1 MKKNQFHASK
11 LKNILIVILSTAL
24 FSFFRGI
31 SVFLPILS
39 MNTFAER
46 GWSLMTIIVVSV
58 SLHTVSSGFVVLLI
72 MPWIL
77 GFTNLKSWLVRFLRL
92 DRKII
97 LVGIFSFLGFCILA
111 AVISLS
117 MGIFKGNLSAVFSY
131 PDIRPDPDVV
141 GIGYFLLALIPGIWE
156 ELAFRGLI
164 LTKLRI
170 RFGTWTSILLSA
182 LFFGLFHLINLLTQS
197 PSLAISGVIMA
208 SLFGIGWGYMTIKT
222 GSVIPAMISHYL
234 VDALGQIFLTVDTTD
249 PALSTGYF
257 LLLTL
262 LFPVFNIIL
271 ARATYGKLDE
281 ESAGNLIE
289 EKPIRSP
296 G

>member
-1 MKKNQFHASK
+1 
-11 LKNILIVILSTAL
+11 
-24 FSFFRGI
+24 
-31 SVFLPILS
+31 
-39 MNTFAER
+39 
-46 GWSLMTIIVVSV
+46 MTIIVVSV

-164 LTKLRI
+164 LTKLRN

-182 LFFGLFHLINLLTQS
+182 LFFGLFHLINLFTQS
-197 PSLAISGVIMA
+197 PSLALSGVVMA
-208 SLFGIGWGYMTIKT
+208 FLFGIGWGYLTVKS
-222 GSVIPAMISHYL
+222 GSVVPAMISHYL
-234 VDALGQIFLTVDTTD
+234 VDAMGQIFLTVDTTN

-262 LFPVFNIIL
+262 LFPIFNIIL
-271 ARATYGKLDE
+271 AKIIYGKSE
-281 ESAGNLIE
+281 EEYANSLIK
-289 EKPIRSP
+289 EKFIRSS

>member
-11 LKNILIVILSTAL
+11 GTIILIVLLSTAL
-24 FSFFRGI
+24 FSFFRMI

-97 LVGIFSFLGFCILA
+97 LVGIFSFLGLCILA

-164 LTKLRI
+164 LTKLRN

-182 LFFGLFHLINLLTQS
+182 LFFGLFHLINLFTQS
-197 PSLAISGVIMA
+197 PSLALSGVVMA
-208 SLFGIGWGYMTIKT
+208 FLFGIGWGYLTVKS
-222 GSVIPAMISHYL
+222 GSVVPAMISHYL
-234 VDALGQIFLTVDTTD
+234 VDAMGQIFLTVDTTN

-262 LFPVFNIIL
+262 LFPIFNIIL
-271 ARATYGKLDE
+271 AKIIYGKSE
-281 ESAGNLIE
+281 EEYANSLIK
-289 EKPIRSP
+289 EKFIRSS

>member
-1 MKKNQFHASK
+1 MKKNQFDTNK
-11 LKNILIVILSTAL
+11 GKIILLVVLSTAL

-31 SVFLPILS
+31 GLFIPILS
-39 MNTFAER
+39 MNTLAEK
-46 GWSLMTIIVVSV
+46 GWSLLTIIVVSV
-58 SLHTVSSGFVVLLI
+58 LLHTVSSGFVVLLI
-72 MPWIL
+72 LPRIL
-77 GFTNLKSWLVRFLRL
+77 GFTNLKSWLSGFLRSG
-92 DRKII
+92 RKII
-97 LVGIFSFLGFCILA
+97 LIGTLSFVGFCALA

-117 MGIFKGNLSAVFSY
+117 MGIFKGDLSIVFAY

-141 GIGYFLLALIPGIWE
+141 GFGYFLLALVPGIWE